1 LTLSHS
7 LNSYSFVYNLPEKI
21 STVFTVSPSSVSHT
35 AVAGNWFY
43 ISSETSRP
51 ILISGC

>member
-1 LTLSHS
+1 LTLSHR

-21 STVFTVSPSSVSHT
+21 STAFTVSPSSVSHT